1 MRARRCARMK
11 TLCSVVVIACIT
23 TVSAL
28 SIPIHAPMKTPPA
41 RISAAPLSSWSFHR
55 DVHSHRYTALTMVQG
70 ESRGPRKVFF
80 RGDQV
85 PATWL
90 HVPPTWRGTV
100 LAAALHHESTFGMI
114 DNDSPISEVVTD
126 TAVPASL
133 NDATP
138 KQCNG
143 SAGQKC
149 ATCKCAM
156 RTEASFSPAE
166 ARERTQANHQ
176 AQSIEAKLMALHAL
190 IVESRNDLEKR
201 QVLNNFDLNGEV

>member
-28 SIPIHAPMKTPPA
+28 SIPIRAPMKTPPA

-90 HVPPTWRGTV
+90 HVPATWRGTV

-114 DNDSPISEVVTD
+114 DNDSSISEVVTLR
-126 TAVPASL
+126 AQNIHSMLYGPIQPIVNL
-133 NDATP
+133 
-138 KQCNG
+138 
-143 SAGQKC
+143 SAM
-149 ATCKCAM
+149 T
-156 RTEASFSPAE
+156 TE
-166 ARERTQANHQ
+166 H
-176 AQSIEAKLMALHAL
+176 HAHNAPYFD
-190 IVESRNDLEKR
+190 S
-201 QVLNNFDLNGEV
+201 NFGVG